1 LAASNGLVGM
11 VKAILEID
19 GIDKQKLLGMKDV
32 EGRTP
37 LDIAIEKGEVDVIKT
52 FLKH

>member
-1 LAASNGLVGM
+1 MFWRSGGSNNV
-11 VKAILEID
+11 VID
-19 GIDKQKLLGMKDV
+19 IEKQKLLGMKDV